1 MEWQPSNIQKKK
13 TKQNRVKISKT
24 QIEAQ
29 HLRIQTSKIKDIVS
43 RDEVSDRNTKLL
55 MIFSIKFTLKQ
66 KIINTIFLRKL
77 SH

>member
-1 MEWQPSNIQKKK
+1 MATFKYSKKK

-29 HLRIQTSKIKDIVS
+29 HLRIQRSKIKDIVS